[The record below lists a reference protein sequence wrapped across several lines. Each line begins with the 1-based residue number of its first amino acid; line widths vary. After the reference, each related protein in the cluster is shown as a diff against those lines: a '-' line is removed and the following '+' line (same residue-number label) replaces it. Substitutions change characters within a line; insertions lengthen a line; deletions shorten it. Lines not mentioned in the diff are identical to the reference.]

1 MRSVGKKVHEEPQIA
16 DRPSGELLRLNA
28 QWIDELHKWPGAAAH
43 CIPKGVYRY
52 RTPEEADR
60 HLEECRARR
69 MAEIMIERE
78 SERRKSAAQG
88 DA

>member
-1 MRSVGKKVHEEPQIA
+1 MRYVGKRVPDEPQVA
-16 DRPSGELLRLNA
+16 EHPSGELLRLNG
-28 QWIDELHKWPGAAAH
+28 QWIDELRKWPDAADH

-52 RTPEEADR
+52 RTLDDADR

-78 SERRKSAAQG
+78 NERGKTATQG